1 MKLPSQLDKVLSNLS
16 QNNYFSIKEIS
27 MLLSKE
33 IFSKNNN
40 PFLSLYNLSFP
51 TYKGFFNNNKK
62 KENK

>member
-1 MKLPSQLDKVLSNLS
+1 MKLPLQLDKVLNNLS

-33 IFSKNNN
+33 IFSKSNN
-40 PFLSLYNLSFP
+40 PFLSLYTLSFP
-51 TYKGFFNNNKK
+51 TYKGFFNDNKK